1 MKNYVITIGREHGSG
16 GHMIARKLSEI
27 LGIPCYDKEM
37 ITLAAEDSG
46 LSKEVIEMHEQ
57 KKTSSFL
64 YSLQMSVQ
72 TLPLS
77 DMVFIAQSNVIKNL
91 AKKESFIVVGR
102 CADYILKE
110 FDNCF
115 NVFVYAPFEHRI
127 KRVRELYGCTEK
139 NIEKHITRK
148 DRERADYYRFN
159 THTKWGDYSNYHL
172 LLSSEIGIDATANLI
187 ASAARKYLEGKAN
200 I

>member
-64 YSLQMSVQ
+64 
-72 TLPLS
+72 
-77 DMVFIAQSNVIKNL
+77 
-91 AKKESFIVVGR
+91 
-102 CADYILKE
+102 
-110 FDNCF
+110 
-115 NVFVYAPFEHRI
+115 
-127 KRVRELYGCTEK
+127 
-139 NIEKHITRK
+139 
-148 DRERADYYRFN
+148 
-159 THTKWGDYSNYHL
+159 
-172 LLSSEIGIDATANLI
+172 
-187 ASAARKYLEGKAN
+187 
-200 I
+200 